1 MLNEYP
7 PCVDT
12 EFAHTHDYADYWGVF
27 FYARS
32 TDGDWIDR
40 LDISATYTDPI
51 FDSIM
56 HRFWCGK
63 CPIAYR
69 RSRVSVAGV
78 ESLSTV
84 GINDGCSI
92 PRRAA

>member
-1 MLNEYP
+1 MQSPTKIVLM
-7 PCVDT
+7 
-12 EFAHTHDYADYWGVF
+12 GV
-27 FYARS
+27 
-32 TDGDWIDR
+32 I
-40 LDISATYTDPI
+40 I
-51 FDSIM
+51 
-56 HRFWCGK
+56 CK